1 MNAINLDITDYL
13 RNYNSYASHSK
24 FCTRQIL
31 EQTACLLSQ
40 PRQSLGFLRA
50 QIPLVCG
57 ATSKNKNF
65 NRPSVAIERLPSLRR
80 DDFAH
85 LFGEIIA
92 HDVFGRINEHLAAVA
107 DSQNQPL
114 GVFQRRVAKCE
125 MVNFINFLAT

>member
-24 FCTRQIL
+24 FCTQQALSRKY
-31 EQTACLLSQ
+31 CRLLSRS
-40 PRQSLGFLRA
+40 RQKTMTVCDAKSYLRA
-50 QIPLVCG
+50 KRTRIKFYQPG
-57 ATSKNKNF
+57 ATKE
-65 NRPSVAIERLPSLRR
+65 PHLRR

-107 DSQNQPL
+107 DPQNQPL
-114 GVFQRRVAKCE
+114 GVFQRRVAKGE
-125 MVNFINFLAT
+125 VVNFINFLAT